1 LLNSSGG
8 VSGVIP
14 LGVEALLEVW
24 PDVRE
29 IGVADVA
36 ESQARERELGE
47 LGEGVAFLQRFIAYP
62 DDDYSVIAH
71 ILWITHTH
79 LVESFDNTPRLAFL
93 SPEPGSGKS
102 RAMEVTELLVPRPVL
117 TVNATPAY
125 VFRKVSDDAGLPT
138 LLIDE
143 ADAIFSG
150 KRSDGNEDLRG
161 LLNSGYRKGATAGRA
176 VVRGKEVFTE
186 EFPSFCPVALA
197 GLNALPETLMTR
209 SIVVPMKRRRR
220 GQKVEPFRRRPNGAE
235 ADIVRAMI
243 ERVAASIRHKVEN
256 AWPELP
262 EVVQDRHADK
272 WEPLITI
279 ADALGGRWPELA
291 RATAVYFVDK
301 SQEQNQS
308 LGIRLLADI
317 RTVFGNDLKVSTQ
330 ELIGRLCA
338 LEEAPWS
345 SLRGEPITPRSL
357 ANFLRQYEVETHKSV
372 RVGSEVLRGYEK
384 QQFHDAWE
392 RYLPS
397 PENQLQELQAGAA

>member
-1 LLNSSGG
+1 
-8 VSGVIP
+8 VIP

-24 PDVRE
+24 PDVKE

-36 ESQARERELGE
+36 DSQTSGRELGE
-47 LGEGVAFLQRFIAYP
+47 LGEGVAVLQRFIAYP

-79 LVESFDNTPRLAFL
+79 LVESFDNTPRIAFL

-209 SIVVPMKRRRR
+209 SIVIPMKRRRR
-220 GQKVEPFRRRPNGAE
+220 GQKVEPFRRRLNGAE

-243 ERVAASIRHKVEN
+243 ERVAAGIRHKVEN

-279 ADALGGRWPELA
+279 ADALGGSWPELA

-317 RTVFGNDLKVSTQ
+317 RIVFEDDLKIGTQ
-330 ELIGRLCA
+330 DLIGRLCA

-357 ANFLRQYEVETHKSV
+357 ANFLRQYEVETNKSV
-372 RVGSEVLRGYEK
+372 RVGNEVLRGYERK
-384 QQFHDAWE
+384 QFQDAWE

-397 PENQLQELQAGAA
+397 PQNQLQQLQVGVA